1 MAGQERRTAGTSGG
15 VRRRTAVSGLAAVL
29 IAPAVSGCGRPA
41 APRAADPSPDAEA
54 RIRRTLA
61 RRAAAVLAR
70 DERAYLDALAPG
82 AQDLRTAERR
92 AFRDLAEV
100 PLGAWEYR
108 ITDIARSG
116 ARATVHADL
125 RYRLT
130 GHDSAPVATP
140 RLLELGERAGR
151 WYVTADR
158 PAEGGAPQLWQQG
171 TVRAERGARALV
183 LGVGQE
189 DATLRALA
197 AAADRAVPA
206 VTDAWPDSWARKTVL
221 LVPGS
226 AAAMAALL
234 GGPADG
240 YRGIAAVT
248 TGQAG
253 RAGAAPAA
261 PADRIVV
268 NPEAYGSLTGFG
280 RQVVLTHETTH
291 VATRTATSAATPT
304 WLSEGFADW
313 VAYRRT
319 GRAASRIAPE
329 LQRAVRRGELPAGLP
344 SDDDFAF
351 GGDADR
357 LARAYEGA
365 WLACELIAERWGER
379 RLTDFYR
386 AVGGQERREGAV
398 ARAARDVL
406 ATSADGLTA
415 RWRAYARRRL
425 G

>member
-1 MAGQERRTAGTSGG
+1 MAGQERTTAGTSGG
-15 VRRRTAVSGLAAVL
+15 VRRRTAVSGLAAAL

-41 APRAADPSPDAEA
+41 EPRAADPSRDAEA

-61 RRAAAVLAR
+61 RRAAAVLTR

-82 AQDLRTAERR
+82 AQDLRAAERR

-108 ITDIARSG
+108 ITDVARSG

-140 RLLELGERAGR
+140 RVLELGERAGR

-158 PAEGGAPQLWQQG
+158 RAGGGAPQLWQQG
-171 TVRAERGARALV
+171 TVRAVRGARALV

-189 DATLRALA
+189 DAALRALA

-240 YRGIAAVT
+240 YRGIPAVT
-248 TGQAG
+248 TGRAG
-253 RAGAAPAA
+253 RAGAA

-344 SDDDFAF
+344 PDDDFAF
-351 GGDADR
+351 DGDADR

-406 ATSADGLTA
+406 ATSADDLTE
-415 RWRAYARRRL
+415 RWRAYARRRM